1 MDVKFNSS
9 FTEDTEKVEEIDL
22 ETDYGDE
29 IQVEIVIV
37 DGPMNQMVAE
47 TWETYCSDASTG
59 WPSCWVGQGPGQL
72 LQLRGRERLDVD
84 SRGRAGEDQ
93 EETKTDKYNLAPR
106 VPVMVIGHCLHP
118 FRDSVSSILFSCFG
132 TRF

>member
-47 TWETYCSDASTG
+47 T
-59 WPSCWVGQGPGQL
+59 
-72 LQLRGRERLDVD
+72 
-84 SRGRAGEDQ
+84 
-93 EETKTDKYNLAPR
+93 
-106 VPVMVIGHCLHP
+106 
-118 FRDSVSSILFSCFG
+118 
-132 TRF
+132 

>member
-47 TWETYCSDASTG
+47 TWETYYFDASTG
-59 WPSCWVGQGPGQL
+59 WLSCWVEQGPGQL
-72 LQLRGRERLDVD
+72 LQLRGRERPDVD
-84 SRGRAGEDQ
+84 SRGRAGEDR

-106 VPVMVIGHCLHP
+106 VPVMVTGHCLHP
-118 FRDSVSSILFSCFG
+118 FRDSVSSILFFGFG